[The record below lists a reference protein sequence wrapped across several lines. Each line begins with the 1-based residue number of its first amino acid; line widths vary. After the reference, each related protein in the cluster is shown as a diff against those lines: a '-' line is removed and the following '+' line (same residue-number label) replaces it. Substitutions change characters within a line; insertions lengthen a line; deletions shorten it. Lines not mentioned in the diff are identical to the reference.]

1 MLASIWP
8 SIGNSKK
15 LISAIIL
22 LISLYLCMTLIFEAN
37 WTLATDDARDI
48 RILSILTMA
57 VSAARLRKNNGYIEG
72 ILAVAGIMIITL
84 VYSLCHEELEG
95 VARALT
101 FLFCLSI
108 TLNVSWILAVILVP
122 LCIIIQRYMFWFFFH
137 SISMAGITPLP
148 DSNESLLLFIL
159 VMLIGITF
167 NRLYEEAMMQQ
178 ELIELHGNTIKKLT
192 ASNLSFLKYASK
204 IKHKTLSAERAR
216 VTRELHDVNGG
227 PLINIIAMCD
237 AVQRRPPESQEE
249 QLELY
254 EWIREQASKCL
265 RETRSVLY
273 QLRDLNSYRY
283 SEIDSLKALIDT
295 FAEATG
301 IEITCNWGNLARL
314 RLNDINESIYKIM
327 QESLINSFKHG
338 KASKIE
344 ISFWAMNGMLNI
356 TIQDNGR
363 GAPINHSKG
372 IGQTGMADRVSR
384 LNGRIEFL
392 SSPLGYTTIVN
403 IPLIKVSL
411 DEKA

>member
-1 MLASIWP
+1 ME
-8 SIGNSKK
+8 SK
-15 LISAIIL
+15 IL
-22 LISLYLCMTLIFEAN
+22 SSLST
-37 WTLATDDARDI
+37 ARDI
-48 RILSILTMA
+48 RILSILTMV
-57 VSAARLRKNNGYIEG
+57 VSAAWLRKSNGYIEG

-84 VYSLCHEELEG
+84 VYSLCYEESEG
-95 VARALT
+95 IAKALT

-108 TLNVSWILAVILVP
+108 TLNVSWMLAVFFIP

-137 SISMAGITPLP
+137 SMPSTGITPFP
-148 DSNESLLLFIL
+148 HSSESLLLFIL
-159 VMLIGITF
+159 LMLIGITF
-167 NRLYEEAMMQQ
+167 
-178 ELIELHGNTIKKLT
+178 
-192 ASNLSFLKYASK
+192 

-254 EWIREQASKCL
+254 GWIRDQASKCL

-283 SEIDSLKALIDT
+283 SEIDSLKTLIDT
-295 FAEATG
+295 FSQATG
-301 IEITCNWGNLARL
+301 IEIACNWGNLARI
-314 RLNDINESIYKIM
+314 RLNDINESIYKII

-344 ISFWAMNGMLNI
+344 ISFWAMDGMLNI

-363 GAPINHSKG
+363 GAPMNYSKG
-372 IGQTGMADRVSR
+372 IGQTGMADRIAR
-384 LNGRIEFL
+384 LNGRIEFI
-392 SSPLGYTTIVN
+392 SSPLGYMTIVN
-403 IPLIKVSL
+403 IPLTKVSL

>member
-1 MLASIWP
+1 MLSSLRP
-8 SIGNSKK
+8 TVGNSKK
-15 LISAIIL
+15 LISIIIL
-22 LISLYLCMTLIFEAN
+22 LILLYLCIVLTMESKILSSLST
-37 WTLATDDARDI
+37 ARDI
-48 RILSILTMA
+48 RILSILTMV
-57 VSAARLRKNNGYIEG
+57 VSAAWLRKSNGYIEG

-84 VYSLCHEELEG
+84 VYSLCYEESEG
-95 VARALT
+95 IAKALT

-108 TLNVSWILAVILVP
+108 TLNVSWMLAVFFIP

-137 SISMAGITPLP
+137 SMPSTGITPFP
-148 DSNESLLLFIL
+148 DSSEGLLLFIL
-159 VMLIGITF
+159 LMLIGITF
-167 NRLYEEAMMQQ
+167 NRLYEKAMMQQ

-237 AVQRRPPESQEE
+237 AAQRRPPESQEE

-254 EWIREQASKCL
+254 GWIRDQASKCL

-283 SEIDSLKALIDT
+283 SEIDSLKTLIDT
-295 FAEATG
+295 FSQATG
-301 IEITCNWGNLARL
+301 IEIACNWGNLARI
-314 RLNDINESIYKIM
+314 RLNDINESIYKII

-344 ISFWAMNGMLNI
+344 ISFWAMDGMLNI

-363 GAPINHSKG
+363 GAPMNYSKG
-372 IGQTGMADRVSR
+372 IGQTGMADRIAR
-384 LNGRIEFL
+384 LNGRIEFI
-392 SSPLGYTTIVN
+392 SSPLGYMTIVN
-403 IPLIKVSL
+403 IPLTKVSL